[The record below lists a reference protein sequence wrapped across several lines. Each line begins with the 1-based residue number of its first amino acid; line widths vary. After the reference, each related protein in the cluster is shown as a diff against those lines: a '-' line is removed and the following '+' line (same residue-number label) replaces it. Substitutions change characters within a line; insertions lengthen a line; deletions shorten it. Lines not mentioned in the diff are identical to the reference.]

1 MFSALIA
8 FAAADI
14 SLKNYPPYKLSGWH
28 PSEPLYGEY
37 GAPPVPASVQVSQ
50 ENLRFAGQS
59 VDVTTVVEPKN
70 TYLPASVQQQF
81 YQLNAAQVPVHIK
94 FNLHN
99 K

>member
-8 FAAADI
+8 FAAADL
-14 SLKNYPPYKLSGWH
+14 SLKRYPPCKPSGWR
-28 PSEPLYGEY
+28 PSEPLPEEY

-59 VDVTTVVEPKN
+59 VDVTTVAEPKN
-70 TYLPASVQQQF
+70 TYLPASIQQQF
-81 YQLNAAQVPVHIK
+81 HQLDAKQVGIK
-94 FNLHN
+94 FNCILHN